1 MNKHDR
7 SLPHGAEASVEFL
20 DGDFRLLRY
29 GTFVRCA
36 VTNLPIPI
44 DDLRYWSVP
53 LLEAYIGPE
62 AVLKRVRERRQADAR

>member
-7 SLPHGAEASVEFL
+7 SLPNGAEASVEFM

-29 GTFVRCA
+29 GTFVRCG
-36 VTNLPIPI
+36 VTLQPIAI

-53 LLEAYIGPE
+53 LQEAYVSPE
-62 AVLKRVRERRQADAR
+62 AALKRIKERR